1 MINSHFCGVLWCFM
15 GNDELCFS
23 TSRFYMF
30 LSSAES
36 RGAVLLSC
44 TQRDSGR
51 MNSLLSMKPLPSV
64 SSGAAGFGDAL
75 LVMEKKYHDIPFM
88 I

>member
-1 MINSHFCGVLWCFM
+1 MMINSHFCGVLWCFM

-36 RGAVLLSC
+36 RGAVLLSAPSC
-44 TQRDSGR
+44 CRA
-51 MNSLLSMKPLPSV
+51 PSV
-64 SSGAAGFGDAL
+64 TADG
-75 LVMEKKYHDIPFM
+75 
-88 I
+88 